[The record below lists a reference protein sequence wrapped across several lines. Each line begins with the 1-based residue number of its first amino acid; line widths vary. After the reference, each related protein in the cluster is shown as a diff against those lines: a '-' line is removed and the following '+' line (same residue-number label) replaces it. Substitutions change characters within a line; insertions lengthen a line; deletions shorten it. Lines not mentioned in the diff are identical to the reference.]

1 MNKTNESN
9 TGNKK
14 RFGDSKLGERKPKKL
29 RESAKKNKKK
39 QKW

>member
-1 MNKTNESN
+1 MNKTKENN

-14 RFGDSKLGERKPKKL
+14 RFGDSKLGKRKHKKL
-29 RESAKKNKKK
+29 RESAKKNKK